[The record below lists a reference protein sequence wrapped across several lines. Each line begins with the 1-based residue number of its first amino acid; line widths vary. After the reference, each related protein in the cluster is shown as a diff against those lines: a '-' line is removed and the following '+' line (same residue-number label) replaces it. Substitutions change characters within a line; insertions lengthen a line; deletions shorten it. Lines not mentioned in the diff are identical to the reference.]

1 MLRNKLAV
9 LTAVFTALAS
19 TTALARVTS
28 FEVTSQTPVFDGK
41 SFGKAG
47 TYERIDAK
55 ASFAVD
61 PKSPRLSGIVGL
73 DKAPVN
79 KAGEV
84 EFSTEVSILRPTD
97 AALGSGLMLYEV
109 PNRGRNLSFTLL
121 NLASTV
127 GVPSKAADAGDGFLM
142 DRGDTVV
149 WSGWQT
155 DLPADFLNLDLP
167 KLPGVTG
174 VSREQFIFDKPGATG
189 KGPLTYPAAS
199 MDPAS
204 AKLTVREK
212 EGDAPSTP
220 EGLSF
225 KFVSPTEIEI
235 SRPANMDAGAI
246 YEFVYT
252 AKDAVPSGLAFVAT
266 SDLNSF
272 LRGNPGHDAKSP
284 LNGIKHTVALGI
296 SQSGR
301 FLRDLIYYGF
311 NADEKGAKVFDGAM
325 AHIAGSRKTFTNY
338 AFAQPGRFSR
348 QHEDHDFP
356 GDQFPFTYAKT
367 KDTVT
372 GKEGSIL
379 DACNANDT
387 CPKIM
392 HTDTSTEFWQARA
405 SLVST
410 STDDKPLTMTD
421 NVRLYFIAGAPHFN
435 GWATTSKKD
444 PVCTYTTNPLSA
456 APIMRAL
463 YASMADWVGSGKAPP
478 ASRYP
483 SLSDGTLVPLADFM
497 MARLDGKAP
506 KPAYNHLNV
515 MDYAQNPPVR
525 GKAYPAF
532 VPKLDENG
540 NPEGGVDLPYVAA
553 PLGTYAGWNL
563 RADGYAEGELCSLSG
578 LFVPFAKTGDADGRK
593 PLKDRY
599 ADEAAYLDAVKK
611 ASETLVSEKLM
622 LPGDIGVVLDKAKAD
637 ASAILN

>member
-1 MLRNKLAV
+1 MLRTKLAV
-9 LTAVFTALAS
+9 TAALATALVS

-28 FEVTSQTPVFDGK
+28 FEILSQKPVFDGK
-41 SFGKAG
+41 SFGKIG

-61 PKSPRLSGIVGL
+61 PKSPRLSGIVDL

-84 EFSTEVSILRPTD
+84 EFSTEVTILRPTD
-97 AALGSGLMLYEV
+97 TTHGSGLMLYEV

-121 NLASTV
+121 NLADTV
-127 GVPSKAADAGDGFLM
+127 GMPSKAADAGDGFLM

-155 DLPADFLNLDLP
+155 DLPADLLNLDLP
-167 KLPGVTG
+167 KLPDVTG
-174 VSREQFIFDKPGATG
+174 ISREQFIFDKPGATG
-189 KGPLTYPAAS
+189 KGTLTYPAAS

-235 SRPANMDAGAI
+235 NRPANMDAGAI
-246 YEFVYT
+246 YDFVYT
-252 AKDAVPSGLAFVAT
+252 AKDPVPAGLAFVAT

-272 LRGNPGHDAKSP
+272 LRGNAGHDAKSP
-284 LNGIKHTVALGI
+284 LTGIKHTVALGI

-301 FLRDLIYYGF
+301 FLRDLIYQGF

-367 KDTVT
+367 KDGLT

-379 DACNANDT
+379 DKCEANDT

-410 STDDKPLTMTD
+410 STDDKPLTMPD

-444 PVCTYTTNPLSA
+444 PVCTYPTNPLSA
-456 APIMRAL
+456 SPIMRAL
-463 YASMADWVGSGKAPP
+463 YVAMADWVTAGKAPP

-483 SLSDGTLVPLADFM
+483 SLSDGTLEPLADFKM
-497 MARLDGKAP
+497 VKLDGTAP
-506 KPAYNHLNV
+506 KPAYNHLAV
-515 MDYAQNPPVR
+515 MDYSQNPPVR
-525 GKAYPAF
+525 GKEYPAF
-532 VPKLDENG
+532 VPKLDGNG

-578 LFVPFAKTGDADGRK
+578 LFVPFAKSGDADGRNSI
-593 PLKDRY
+593 KDRY
-599 ADEAAYLDAVKK
+599 ANRDAYLDAVAK
-611 ASETLVSEKLM
+611 AANSLVEGKLM
-622 LPGDIGVVLDKAKAD
+622 LPADTGFVLKKAKE
-637 ASAILN
+637 ASEQTFQ

>member
-1 MLRNKLAV
+1 M
-9 LTAVFTALAS
+9 
-19 TTALARVTS
+19 
-28 FEVTSQTPVFDGK
+28 
-41 SFGKAG
+41 
-47 TYERIDAK
+47 
-55 ASFAVD
+55 
-61 PKSPRLSGIVGL
+61 
-73 DKAPVN
+73 
-79 KAGEV
+79 
-84 EFSTEVSILRPTD
+84 
-97 AALGSGLMLYEV
+97 
-109 PNRGRNLSFTLL
+109 
-121 NLASTV
+121 
-127 GVPSKAADAGDGFLM
+127 
-142 DRGDTVV
+142 
-149 WSGWQT
+149 
-155 DLPADFLNLDLP
+155 
-167 KLPGVTG
+167 
-174 VSREQFIFDKPGATG
+174 
-189 KGPLTYPAAS
+189 
-199 MDPAS
+199 
-204 AKLTVREK
+204 
-212 EGDAPSTP
+212 
-220 EGLSF
+220 
-225 KFVSPTEIEI
+225 
-235 SRPANMDAGAI
+235 
-246 YEFVYT
+246 
-252 AKDAVPSGLAFVAT
+252 PSGLAFVAT
-266 SDLNSF
+266 SDVNSF

-284 LNGIKHTVALGI
+284 LTGIKHTVALGI

-301 FLRDLIYYGF
+301 FLRDLIYNGF

-367 KDTVT
+367 TDTLT

-379 DACNANDT
+379 DKCEANDT

-410 STDDKPLTMTD
+410 STDGKPLTMPD

-463 YASMADWVGSGKAPP
+463 YVAMADWLVSGKAPP

-483 SLSDGTLVPLADFM
+483 SLANGTLEPLADFK
-497 MARLDGKAP
+497 MAKLEGAAP

-515 MDYAQNPPVR
+515 MDYAKNPPVR
-525 GKAYPAF
+525 GKEYPAL
-532 VPKLDENG
+532 VPKLDANG

-593 PLKDRY
+593 SVRDHY
-599 ADEAAYLDAVKK
+599 ADQAAYLDAVKK
-611 ASETLVSEKLM
+611 ASETLVGEKLM
-622 LPGDIGVVLDKAKAD
+622 LPADTDIVLQKATEES
-637 ASAILN
+637 SAAFQ